1 MGLGFKDNPKKPN
14 IQQTKPYSLSKK
26 SSQSKHH
33 APVKQNTKNSEQFDL
48 ATAFALRQKE
58 EQLAREQA
66 ERDKQEQARLRKVA
80 KEQVGELL
88 KEQVLNVSDAEIV
101 RHFPYAGKIKRVYV
115 TAQQLK
121 SINAGELAV
130 VQHMGKFCI
139 VSTEIA
145 LQVKLLIPSLLAL
158 HCDGTVQ
165 AISEEYSDPQFTVPD
180 DLVW

>member
-1 MGLGFKDNPKKPN
+1 MGLGFKDNPKKPDL
-14 IQQTKPYSLSKK
+14 QQTKPHSHTKK
-26 SSQSKHH
+26 SAQSKHH
-33 APVKQNTKNSEQFDL
+33 TQTKQNTKQSEQFDL

-58 EQLAREQA
+58 EQRAREQA
-66 ERDKQEQARLRKVA
+66 ERDKQEHARLRKVA

>member
-1 MGLGFKDNPKKPN
+1 MGLGFKDNPKKQDL
-14 IQQTKPYSLSKK
+14 QQTKPHSHTKK
-26 SSQSKHH
+26 SAQSKHH
-33 APVKQNTKNSEQFDL
+33 TQTKQNTKNSEQFDL

-58 EQLAREQA
+58 EQRAREQV
-66 ERDKQEQARLRKVA
+66 ERVKKEQARLRKVA

-88 KEQVLNVSDAEIV
+88 KEQALNVSDAEIV